1 MHVCEDFKNLGKP
14 WVSEHFL
21 LGMMKND
28 LMLFLKCLSHD
39 IETQSMSF
47 KGFWQMM
54 ALKLCAL
61 QFPNCQ

>member
-28 LMLFLKCLSHD
+28 LMLSLKCLSHD
-39 IETQSMSF
+39 I
-47 KGFWQMM
+47 
-54 ALKLCAL
+54 
-61 QFPNCQ
+61 